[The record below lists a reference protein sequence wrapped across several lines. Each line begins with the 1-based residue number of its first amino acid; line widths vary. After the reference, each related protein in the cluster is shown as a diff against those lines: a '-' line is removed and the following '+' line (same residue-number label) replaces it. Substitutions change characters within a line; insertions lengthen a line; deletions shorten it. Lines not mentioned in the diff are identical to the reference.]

1 MTVAGALNQRACQ
14 KRSCSAI
21 KKAPG
26 RLDFEGFARIIPIV
40 QRNKPGS
47 PIPNSKEQTM
57 YQTPEQLIALNK
69 ANLETALRLAGVALD
84 GAERLID
91 LQLKTAKSV
100 LADGLQNARAL
111 TAVRDFDQ
119 LAALKDTVVQPTFE
133 KATAYAKE
141 VYDVAT
147 AAQADV
153 SKLVEEQVQ
162 EFNKQVISALDQI
175 VKTAP
180 AGSEVGIAAMK
191 STLAA
196 VNTGFDN
203 FTKVAKQ
210 FGEAT
215 QNNIEVVANQTIEA
229 AKKAKKVA

>member
-1 MTVAGALNQRACQ
+1 M
-14 KRSCSAI
+14 
-21 KKAPG
+21 
-26 RLDFEGFARIIPIV
+26 
-40 QRNKPGS
+40 
-47 PIPNSKEQTM
+47 TM

-69 ANLETALRLAGVALD
+69 SNFEAALRLAGVALD

-91 LQLKTAKSV
+91 LQVKTAKSA
-100 LADGLQNARAL
+100 LADGIQNVRAL
-111 TAVRDFDQ
+111 TSVRDVEQ
-119 LAALKDTVVQPTFE
+119 LAALRDTVVQPSLE

-147 AAQADV
+147 ATQADLSRV
-153 SKLVEEQVQ
+153 LEEQVS

-196 VNTGFDN
+196 VNTGFDSL
-203 FTKVAKQ
+203 TKVAKQ

-229 AKKAKKVA
+229 AKKAKKAA